1 MVIHPVLHPSIP
13 VRHSF
18 LLQASETERNMKRRQ
33 QIFFLIVILIL
44 FFNTAFAQTDT
55 SIPKLENP
63 FTVSYVKSHLRKTS
77 PRLFLT
83 PSVKSKLKND
93 LNISLLV
100 KTYYR
105 TLQSNANY
113 ILKQPLLKRVLT
125 GKRLLPVAREILYR
139 MSTLGLIYQMEN
151 DPVILKRIND
161 ELIAVCNFS
170 DWHPSHPLDDA
181 EFSLAV
187 AIGVDWTGKAL
198 PKSTRDLA
206 VKSLI
211 EKGINAS
218 FKGNKGPYWLS
229 WTNNWNQVCS
239 AGFIAASIVIADKDP
254 ALAAK
259 TISTCL
265 DGMPNALHQYAP
277 DGAYPEGPVY
287 WGYGSSFTAIA
298 SSVLKSAFGKDF
310 GIAAYPALLQSA
322 NYRLLTISPSGMN
335 YDYGDCRA
343 ELTDSIDITY
353 LALAWFAQETGNA
366 LYLNKDY
373 FLKTIK
379 PMRKVPR
386 IAAIALI
393 WLSEFEE
400 KDKSKLPLNWEGRGP
415 NPIVVFRGAKDDPH
429 HFYLAAKGGK
439 PNESHGSI
447 DQGSFIF
454 ELNGVRWVIDPGTQ
468 VYNDIEKTGFDLWRY
483 CQHCQRWT
491 LLSKNNFGH
500 STITV
505 NDSLFNV
512 NGKVDISTF
521 DTGRSPHA
529 SFDMTPVF
537 KKYLKK
543 ETRTFTKES
552 DHCISIT
559 DDFVLTDS
567 TKSFTWAIMTTADV
581 VPTEHG
587 AVLKKDGKQLF
598 LRIVSPQN
606 VQISVISLNPPP
618 LKIDSWID
626 NLKRVELRVPEY
638 LFNKTGT
645 IKVRFSSEN
654 DQDIK

>member
-1 MVIHPVLHPSIP
+1 
-13 VRHSF
+13 
-18 LLQASETERNMKRRQ
+18 MKRCL
-33 QIFFLIVILIL
+33 QIIPFIAILAV
-44 FFNTAFAQTDT
+44 FFNPVAAQTD
-55 SIPKLENP
+55 SAIPKLENP
-63 FTVSYVKSHLRKTS
+63 FTVSYLKSHLRKTS

-83 PSVKSKLKND
+83 PSIKSKLKND
-93 LNISLLV
+93 LNASSLV
-100 KTYYR
+100 KTYYH
-105 TLQSNANY
+105 TLKSNADY
-113 ILKQPLLKRVLT
+113 ILKQPLLERVLT
-125 GKRLLPVAREILYR
+125 GKRLLPVAREMLYR
-139 MSTLGLIYQMEN
+139 MSTLGIIYQMEK

-187 AIGVDWTGKAL
+187 AIGVDWTGNAL
-198 PKSTRDLA
+198 PKSTKYLA

-239 AGFIAASIVIADKDP
+239 AGFIATSIVIADKDP
-254 ALAAK
+254 TLAAK

-287 WGYGSSFTAIA
+287 WGYGSSFTAMA

-310 GIAAYPALLQSA
+310 GVVEYPAFLKSA
-322 NYRLLTISPSGMN
+322 NYRLLTIAPSGMN

-353 LALAWFAQETGNA
+353 PTLAWFAQETGNA

-373 FLKTIK
+373 FLKTIE

-386 IAAIALI
+386 IAGIALI
-393 WLSEFEE
+393 WLSEFER
-400 KDKSKLPLNWEGRGP
+400 KDKSQLPLNWEGRGP
-415 NPIVVFRGAKDDPH
+415 NPIVVFRGASEDPH

-512 NGKVDISTF
+512 NGKVEISAF
-521 DTGRSPHA
+521 DTRNRPYA
-529 SFDMTPVF
+529 SFNMSPVF

-552 DHCISIT
+552 DHSISVT
-559 DDFVLTDS
+559 DDFVLNDS
-567 TKSFTWAIMTTADV
+567 TKNFTWAIMTTADV
-581 VPTEHG
+581 VASGDG
-587 AVLKKDGKQLF
+587 AVLKQDGKQLF
-598 LRIVSPQN
+598 LKIISPKN
-606 VQISVISLNPPP
+606 VQFSVISLNPPP

-626 NLKRVELRVPEY
+626 NLKRVELRVPAY
-638 LFNKTGT
+638 LFDKTGT
-645 IKVRFSSEN
+645 IKVQLSSEN
-654 DQDIK
+654 D